1 MDSTATRLSVIQR
14 WALMLSCAAVALIV
28 ASMAALYTALPEIAA
43 ATGATQQQLT
53 WIVDGYT
60 LALACLVL
68 PGGALGD
75 RYGRRRML
83 LTGLG
88 VFALFSAVP
97 LLLDGPIWLIAARS
111 AAGVG
116 AALVMPSTLSLLTAG
131 LPESRRGVAVGMWAG
146 SVGMGAVGGILV
158 SGVLLQFWTWLSIMA
173 AMSASS
179 TLLAVTGCVIPE
191 SIASARPGF
200 DPWGTLTSAIGVGL
214 IVAAA
219 TETPQLGWSHPL
231 VIGAAIGGLLSIGA
245 FALIE
250 LRMAA
255 PLLDVRLFADRRF
268 GTGTASVAIQF
279 LVSFGMFMLVV
290 QFLQLILGYRPL
302 ISALAMAPMMIPF
315 VTISPISPWLAERF
329 GLRLQTFCGLALLGV
344 GLLAVARLSVDGTY
358 FDVVWPLLIV
368 SLGISLSAAPATTA
382 ITAGVPADQH
392 GVAAAVN
399 DVSREVGAAIG
410 IALAG
415 SILAAGY
422 GHQIAT
428 ILPMLPQQI
437 RGPISGSLVGA
448 LAVAEHLG
456 PQAQPLADAAKA
468 AFVHGVRQ
476 AAAILGALTL
486 VAAVAIGL
494 LAPGRRRGRTPPTA
508 TTSSPQAAEPD

>member
-1 MDSTATRLSVIQR
+1 MDSTATRLSVMQR
-14 WALMLSCAAVALIV
+14 WALMLSCAAVALVV

-75 RYGRRRML
+75 RYGRRTML

-97 LLLDGPIWLIAARS
+97 LLFDGPIWLIAARS

-131 LPESRRGVAVGMWAG
+131 LPEGRRGVAVGMWAG

-158 SGVLLQFWTWLSIMA
+158 SGLLLQFWTWLSIMA
-173 AMSASS
+173 AMSACSA
-179 TLLAVTGCVIPE
+179 LLAATGCVIPE

-200 DPWGTLTSAIGVGL
+200 DPWGTVTSAIGVGM

-231 VIGAAIGGLLSIGA
+231 VIGAAIGGIVSLAA

-250 LRMAA
+250 LRVAH

-268 GTGTASVAIQF
+268 GT
-279 LVSFGMFMLVV
+279 
-290 QFLQLILGYRPL
+290 
-302 ISALAMAPMMIPF
+302 
-315 VTISPISPWLAERF
+315 
-329 GLRLQTFCGLALLGV
+329 
-344 GLLAVARLSVDGTY
+344 
-358 FDVVWPLLIV
+358 
-368 SLGISLSAAPATTA
+368 
-382 ITAGVPADQH
+382 
-392 GVAAAVN
+392 
-399 DVSREVGAAIG
+399 
-410 IALAG
+410 
-415 SILAAGY
+415 
-422 GHQIAT
+422 
-428 ILPMLPQQI
+428 
-437 RGPISGSLVGA
+437 
-448 LAVAEHLG
+448 
-456 PQAQPLADAAKA
+456 
-468 AFVHGVRQ
+468 
-476 AAAILGALTL
+476 
-486 VAAVAIGL
+486 
-494 LAPGRRRGRTPPTA
+494 
-508 TTSSPQAAEPD
+508 